1 LTPPVE
7 LCEQGGKG
15 QEVRDA
21 EARPSGGEH
30 EERIRPL
37 HVGPARRER
46 AHPIVAGL
54 AEEDPVLTPGVG
66 VSDEVERLAV
76 QGMERVGDDEPPL
89 TAGTAS
95 SRRLTTMP
103 TPSA

>member
-1 LTPPVE
+1 MTPPVE